1 MFGLKAKINGAVL
14 AVIVLTCAIV
24 VIFSYHKSKQEL
36 TQSVAAGNKSLAL
49 ATAEQIHTINARE
62 FKMLESLAKLST
74 IRDRTVDMHDK
85 WKLVNN
91 AADDDSRYLGLGF
104 FNEQGQGYPTTGKW
118 SDLHDREYLRIS
130 MNGSRALMDPD
141 YSAVNGH
148 LCTYYAVPV
157 YAGDGRQIAEVS
169 AVVDA
174 SDLCRTVSNITVGRN
189 SHPFVISSTTGRY
202 VAHTD
207 EELVKDGVTIENNYT
222 SKNFQPLIQRIRSG
236 VADTAVYYDETTRQ
250 KYSVAFQPIE
260 ESSWVVVMIAPYK
273 DFYSG
278 ISSLLRMMIFISVVA
293 VAIAMVVGFSV
304 VGSAIR
310 PLKNIGDSI
319 EGIATGNADLTRR
332 LTVTSNDEIGEL
344 AKAFNFFTERL
355 QNLVRDLKHSKED
368 LQTYGERLGA
378 MVQQNASFL
387 GQMLGDIRDVNGE
400 VTNQHERVDSTI
412 TAVDKISQS
421 VEMLRDVIGKQTEG
435 VDRASSIVTQMIDSI
450 SSVSRSVEQMADE
463 FDILQRDVNDGIT
476 RQREVNVQIQQ
487 IEQQSKML
495 KEANSVIS
503 SIASQTN
510 LLAMNA
516 AIEAAHAGEAG
527 QGFAVVADEIRKLS
541 ENSSGQSKNIGAQIK
556 RILSSINKVV
566 QSSDMSDKVFSSVAD
581 KIQDTGSLVHE
592 IKVAMEEQSS
602 NSKEIS
608 SALGYMN
615 EATGRVRTSSED
627 VDRARRGIV
636 GDVQSLGQSSDS
648 VKVSIGKMEGSVK
661 HIEEDD
667 DSLMNIAT
675 SINGSIYRIGT
686 QIDQFKV

>member
-1 MFGLKAKINGAVL
+1 MFGLKGKINGALV
-14 AVIVLTCAIV
+14 AVIVLTCIIV
-24 VIFSYHKSKQEL
+24 VAFSYQKSKREL
-36 TQSVAAGNKSLAL
+36 TQAVSLSNRNLAL
-49 ATAEQIHTINARE
+49 VTAEEIRAINSRE
-62 FKMLESLAKLST
+62 FKMLEALANLSI
-74 IRDRTVDMHDK
+74 IRDKTVDMHDK
-85 WKLVNN
+85 WELVNSATGGN
-91 AADDDSRYLGLGF
+91 ERYLGLGF

-118 SDLHDREYLRIS
+118 NDLHDREYLRIS
-130 MNGSRALMDPD
+130 MMGKQALMDPD

-157 YAGDGRQIAEVS
+157 IATDGRQIAEIS

-174 SDLCRTVSNITVGRN
+174 ADLCRTVANITVGKS
-189 SHPFVISSTTGRY
+189 SHPFVISMKSGRY

-207 EELVKDGVTIENNYT
+207 ESLVKDGTAIESTYT
-222 SKNFQPLIQRIRSG
+222 SKNFAPILQRIRSG
-236 VADTAVYYDETTRQ
+236 MADTTVYYDEVRKT

-260 ESSWVVVMIAPYK
+260 GSDWMVVLIAPYK

-278 ISSLLRMMIFISVVA
+278 IGSLLRTMILISILA
-293 VAIAMVVGFSV
+293 VIIAMVVGFGV
-304 VGSAIR
+304 VGKAVQ
-310 PLKNIGDSI
+310 PLKHIGDAI

-332 LTVTSNDEIGEL
+332 LAVTTNDEIGEL
-344 AKAFNFFTERL
+344 AKGFNFFTERL
-355 QNLVRDLKHSKED
+355 QGLVRDLKVSKED
-368 LQTYGERLGA
+368 LQTYGERLGS

-387 GQMLGDIRDVNGE
+387 VQMLGGIKDVNGE
-400 VTNQHERVDSTI
+400 VENQHSRVNSTI
-412 TAVDKISQS
+412 SAVEKISQA
-421 VEMLRDVIGKQTEG
+421 VEMLRHLLDKQTDG
-435 VDRASSIVTQMIDSI
+435 VERASSIVTQMIESI
-450 SSVSRSVEQMADE
+450 ASVSSSVEKMADE
-463 FDILQRDVNDGIT
+463 FDMLQRDVGDGIA

-566 QSSDMSDKVFSSVAD
+566 QSSDLSDKVFSTVAE

-615 EATGRVRTSSED
+615 EATGRVRGSSDD
-627 VDRARRGIV
+627 VDKARRGIV
-636 GDVQSLGQSSDS
+636 GDVESLGQSSDA

-661 HIEEDD
+661 HFEEDD

-675 SINGSIYRIGT
+675 SINGSIYRIGS